1 MFADV
6 SASGSLRLDSRAA
19 QLAVPLSIAVRIEP
33 ELIRAIRLAVLPH
46 LDVSAESDLWF
57 DDGLVASRG
66 PDAIVLRPEV
76 LPVLR
81 ARLADRLDRG
91 GTDDPIR
98 SVWNIT
104 SQVHAWASP
113 ALVLEEKVAWLAAR
127 GGDECR
133 AVIDDELRGALHA
146 LRDEGRTGIAD
157 WLVGAWPR
165 LPESVRDTKLAWQLR
180 QAASV
185 HTDTSGLPL
194 GVVPAGFG
202 VADLADFAADVPDV
216 WVAVRLT
223 GGQLEIGDIGAT
235 PGAALIPLLDTDPA
249 IVELLP
255 SESAARGTAI
265 AVPRGGAVSVPA
277 GSGPASL
284 LTPRGLVYQVSPY
297 TPRVNLMPLPGS
309 ERQPLA
315 SAQPA
320 GELDLSAEVTITL
333 VLRRRTELPSPVSGG
348 LSAEE
353 LVQRYGASPDD
364 VDLVQRSLRG
374 FGLTVTEVHLGSR
387 RMLVSGAL
395 LDLATAFGTSLRQ
408 VSTDN
413 PEGSGSV
420 IHRYRKGPLMIPAE
434 LDGVVTA
441 VLGLDNRPQAEP
453 CLRLGSGPSYP
464 QADDSRGGEPLT
476 PLQVASCYEFPT
488 GTDGAGQ
495 RLAVIELG
503 TRYAVLPPDQ
513 YFSGLGIR
521 TPQVRV
527 VGSADGATL
536 MPVSHAV
543 SGALAPAAEHLVYF
557 SPNTDRG
564 FVDTLSTAIHASP
577 APTAISIG
585 WGDSEDAWTP
595 QARVAVNQVLA
606 DAAALGITVCAA
618 AGDGG
623 SESGQRDSQSH
634 VYFPASSPYAL
645 ACAGTSLSIDV
656 SSAQIVS
663 EVVWR
668 STGGGI
674 SDVFALPSW
683 QAEAVLTVHAEG
695 GQPGRGVPD
704 VAANA
709 DPATGYLVL
718 MDNQTG
724 VVGGTAMAAALWAAL
739 VCLFAQATGR
749 SLGHLQPILYQ
760 GASPRETAPC
770 FRSITSGN
778 NGAYQAGPGWDACTG
793 LGSPVGTVL
802 LRLLSGSSYER

>member
-1 MFADV
+1 MVTHV
-6 SASGSLRLDSRAA
+6 SASGSLGLESRAA

-66 PDAIVLRPEV
+66 PDEIVLRPEV

-81 ARLADRLDRG
+81 ARLADRLARSETG
-91 GTDDPIR
+91 DPFR
-98 SVWNIT
+98 SVWTIT

-133 AVIDDELRGALHA
+133 ALIDDELRGALRA

-165 LPESVRDTKLAWQLR
+165 LPASVRGTKLALQLR
-180 QAASV
+180 QAASL

-194 GVVPAGFG
+194 DVVPAGFG

-216 WVAVRLT
+216 WVAVRLS
-223 GGQLEIGDIGAT
+223 GGQLEIGDIGAP
-235 PGAALIPLLDTDPA
+235 PGAAAIPLLDTDPA

-255 SESAARGTAI
+255 SESAPGGTMIAI
-265 AVPRGGAVSVPA
+265 PRGGTVSVPA

-297 TPRVNLMPLPGS
+297 TPRVELVPLRGS

-315 SAQPA
+315 SARPA
-320 GELDLSAEVTITL
+320 GELDLTAEVTITL
-333 VLRRRTELPSPVSGG
+333 VLRRRTELPSPVSPH

-353 LVQRYGASPDD
+353 LAQRYGASPGD
-364 VDLVQRSLRG
+364 VDLVQRLLPG
-374 FGLTVTEVHLGSR
+374 FGLTATEVHPGSR

-395 LDLATAFGTSLRQ
+395 MDLAAAFGTSLRR
-408 VSTDN
+408 VSSDD
-413 PEGSGSV
+413 PDGSGPV
-420 IHRYRKGPLMIPAE
+420 VHRYREGPLMIPAE

-441 VLGLDNRPQAEP
+441 VLGLDDRPQAQP
-453 CLRLGSGPSYP
+453 CVRLGSLPSYP
-464 QADDSRGGEPLT
+464 QAEDSPYGGPLT
-476 PLQVASCYEFPT
+476 PLQVANCYEFPP

-495 RLAVIELG
+495 GLAVIELG
-503 TRYAVLPPDQ
+503 TRYAVLRPAQ
-513 YFSGLGIR
+513 YFAGLGIY
-521 TPQVRV
+521 TPRVTV

-543 SGALAPAAEHLVYF
+543 SGALAPAADHLVYYP
-557 SPNTDRG
+557 SNTDRG
-564 FVDTLSTAIHASP
+564 LIDTLSTAIHASP
-577 APTAISIG
+577 APTAIGIG
-585 WGDSEDAWTP
+585 WGAPEDAWTP
-595 QARVAVNQVLA
+595 QARAAVDQVLA

-645 ACAGTSLSIDV
+645 ACGGTSLSIDV
-656 SSAQIVS
+656 SKALIVS

-683 QAEAVLTVHAEG
+683 QANAVLTVHAEG

-709 DPATGYLVL
+709 DPATGYVVVT
-718 MDNQTG
+718 DNQTT
-724 VVGGTAMAAALWAAL
+724 VVGGTGMAAALWAAL
-739 VCLFAQATGR
+739 ICLCAQVTGR
-749 SLGHLQPILYQ
+749 RLGHLQPILYQ
-760 GASPRETAPC
+760 GASPVATAPC

-793 LGSPVGTVL
+793 LGSPIGTELVQ
-802 LRLLSGSSYER
+802 LLSGSGYER